1 MAMEGL
7 NGTMSV
13 LAGIR
18 ELYDYRELLW
28 MWTLRE
34 IKARYK
40 QSLFG
45 FAWAIFQPLTL
56 TAVFVLV
63 FSYFVRLPS
72 DGIPYPIFVYSA
84 MLPWSFFTRSIIG
97 GIHSVVG
104 NMNLVKKIYFPR
116 AIFPMAAIAAYFV
129 DFICGLAVFLALM
142 VYYRVPL
149 NPAMGMLPVLFL
161 IQLLLTSG
169 VSLGATAINVFYRD
183 VNQMA
188 PLLLQIWMYA
198 CPIVYP
204 VSLIPDW
211 LLPWYL
217 INPMAVIIDAYR
229 GIILKGQ
236 WPDMPIVGMAAA
248 LSLGIFAFGYLI
260 FKHLEDHFADVI

>member
-1 MAMEGL
+1 MRVSENL
-7 NGTMSV
+7 
-13 LAGIR
+13 R

-28 MWTLRE
+28 VWTLRG
-34 IKARYK
+34 IKVRYK
-40 QSLFG
+40 QSFFG
-45 FAWAIFQPLTL
+45 FAWAIFQPLAL
-56 TAVFVLV
+56 TTIFVLV

-84 MLPWSFFTRSIIG
+84 MLPWSFFSRSVVG
-97 GIHSVVG
+97 GIHSLVG

-116 AIFPMAAIAAYFV
+116 AIFPTAAVAVHFV
-129 DFICGLAVFLALM
+129 DFVCGLVVFLALM

-161 IQLLLTSG
+161 IQLLLTTG
-169 VSLGATAINVFYRD
+169 VSLGASAINVFYRD

-198 CPIVYP
+198 CPIIYP

-211 LLPWYL
+211 LRPWYML
-217 INPMAVIIDAYR
+217 NPMAVIIDAYR
-229 GIILKGQ
+229 SIILKGQ
-236 WPDMPIVGMAAA
+236 LPDMPMVGMAAA
-248 LSLGIFAFGYLI
+248 LSLGIFALGYLV
-260 FKHLEDHFADVI
+260 FKHLEDQFADVI

>member
-1 MAMEGL
+1 MTL
-7 NGTMSV
+7 
-13 LAGIR
+13 LAGFR
-18 ELYDYRELLW
+18 ELWDYRELLW
-28 MWTLRE
+28 VWTLRG
-34 IKARYK
+34 IKVRYK
-40 QSLFG
+40 QSFFG
-45 FAWAIFQPLTL
+45 FAWAIFQPLAL
-56 TAVFVLV
+56 TAIFVLV

-84 MLPWSFFTRSIIG
+84 MLPWSFFSRSVIG
-97 GIHSVVG
+97 GIHSLVG

-116 AIFPMAAIAAYFV
+116 AIFPTAAIAAHFA
-129 DFICGLAVFLALM
+129 DFICGLVVFLALM
-142 VYYRVPL
+142 IYYRVPL

-161 IQLLLTSG
+161 IQLLLTTG
-169 VSLGATAINVFYRD
+169 VSLGASAINVFYRD

-211 LLPWYL
+211 LRPWYML
-217 INPMAVIIDAYR
+217 NPMAVIIDAYR

-236 WPDMPIVGMAAA
+236 WPDMPMVGVAAA
-248 LSLGIFAFGYLI
+248 LSLSIFALGYLI
-260 FKHLEDHFADVI
+260 FKRLEDQFADVI